1 MKKHTLV
8 TWAVCLSVWLG
19 WVASPLAESNLY
31 GER

>member
-1 MKKHTLV
+1 MKKNTSV

-19 WVASPLAESNLY
+19 WVAGPAAESDLY